1 MMPTGGDFIDS
12 NVILYLLDDGPKADR
27 AEAVLSAGGTISVQV
42 LNEVL
47 VNSVRKARMTLA
59 EAGEFLAG
67 IRRLCRVVDLTVEM
81 HDVGRAV
88 AARYGLSVYDAM
100 IVAAALV
107 AGCDRVLSEDMQDG
121 LVVEG
126 VLRVVNPFA
135 ALPSR
140 A

>member
-1 MMPTGGDFIDS
+1 MGGDFIDS
-12 NVILYLLDDGPKADR
+12 NVILYLLDDGHKADR
-27 AEAVLSAGGTISVQV
+27 AEAVLAEGGAISVQV

-47 VNSVRKARMTLA
+47 VNCVRKAGMDLTESGA
-59 EAGEFLAG
+59 FLAG
-67 IRRLCRVVDLTVEM
+67 IRRLCRVVDLTVEV

-100 IVAAALV
+100 IVGAALV

-126 VLRVVNPFA
+126 VLRVVNPFNA
-135 ALPSR
+135 E
-140 A
+140 

>member
-1 MMPTGGDFIDS
+1 MRTGGDFIDS
-12 NVILYLLDDGPKADR
+12 NVILYLLDDGAKADR
-27 AEAVLSAGGTISVQV
+27 AEAVLAGGGVVSVQV

-47 VNSVRKARMTLA
+47 VNCVRKAGMSLE

-67 IRRLCRVVDLTVEM
+67 IRRLCRVVDLTVEV
-81 HDVGRAV
+81 HDAGRAV

-100 IVAAALV
+100 IVGAALV

-135 ALPSR
+135 WAG
-140 A
+140 